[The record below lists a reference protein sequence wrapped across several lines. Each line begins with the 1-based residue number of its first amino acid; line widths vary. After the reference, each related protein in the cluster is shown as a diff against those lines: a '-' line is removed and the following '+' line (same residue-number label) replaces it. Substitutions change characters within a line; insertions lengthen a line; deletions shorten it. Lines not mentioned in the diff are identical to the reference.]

1 MDGEEEEEEE
11 EEQTIG
17 QIFLLLLGHVFRPP
31 WQLLGWAGPGCV
43 LIMATLGR
51 GRGRRYPG
59 RISSV
64 DRLCLSSC
72 GTTGGRCRRHSTG
85 LLQLSTEP
93 EFVLQLL
100 RARQLRS

>member
-1 MDGEEEEEEE
+1 MDGEEEEE

-17 QIFLLLLGHVFRPP
+17 QVFLLLLGHVFRPP

-43 LIMATLGR
+43 LIMTTLGR

-64 DRLCLSSC
+64 DRRCLSSC
-72 GTTGGRCRRHSTG
+72 GTTGGRHSTG